1 MARYKPY
8 DYDQLMMVPVSLEDQ
23 LMPGTLEYAI
33 HHVVEERLDLRIFD
47 GRYSNDETGRKAIA
61 PEVLIKVV
69 LFGYSR
75 GMITSR
81 SLERACR
88 ENITFMSLACG
99 QKPDHSTIA
108 AFVSSM
114 AKEIEPLFT
123 KVLMICEEEG
133 LLGGTHFSL
142 DGLKLSSNAA
152 KEWSGTFGDLKKK
165 KEALER
171 KVKEAVREH
180 RAADEREEGKNDSD
194 RQRREKRI
202 KRLKQKAD
210 RIEKFLAENE
220 PKIGSGGKE
229 IQSNVTDNE
238 SAKLTSS
245 HGVLQGYNANAI
257 VDEKHQIVVHAV
269 VFGKG
274 EDGTNMEPMLEGAK
288 ETLEAIGWEE
298 PLKGRQISADT
309 GYYSVRNLEA
319 CKEMEV
325 DAYVPDPQ
333 FRKRDIRFADAGR
346 HPQFRKRDVRF
357 ADAGRHRRSVDKR
370 KERYRSKKRW
380 FSVED
385 FKLDDRTGKLICPA
399 GHGLYVKNRNF
410 VTSDGHKAIAYQAPK
425 TACRD
430 CRLRSKCLRHPDT
443 ESRQVHVF
451 YGQRPGSITD
461 EMKEKIDTPE
471 GRRIYSKRLGII
483 EPVFGNI
490 KACKRMD
497 RFTLRGRIKVNIQWM
512 LYCLV
517 HNIEK
522 IINFGKSYAMAA
534 AY

>member
-8 DYDQLMMVPVSLEDQ
+8 DYDQLMMVPVSLEEQ
-23 LMPGTLEYAI
+23 LMPGTLECAI

-47 GRYSNDETGRKAIA
+47 DRYGNDETGRKAIA
-61 PEVLIKVV
+61 PKLLIKIV

-75 GMITSR
+75 GLISSR

-88 ENITFMSLACG
+88 ENITFMALACG

-108 AFVSSM
+108 AFVSSID
-114 AKEIEPLFT
+114 KEIETLFT
-123 KVLMICEEEG
+123 KVLLICEQED

-142 DGLKLSSNAA
+142 DGLKLSSNAS
-152 KEWSGTFGDLKKK
+152 KEWSGTFSDLKRKH
-165 KEALER
+165 EALER

-180 RAADEREEGKNDSD
+180 RSSDERDDDKSDSD
-194 RQRREKRI
+194 RVKREKRI

-210 RIEKFLAENE
+210 RIEKFLSENE
-220 PKIGSGGKE
+220 PRTGTRGKE

-257 VDEKHQIVVHAV
+257 VDEKHQIVLHAAA
-269 VFGKG
+269 FGKG
-274 EDGTNMEPMLEGAK
+274 EDDTLMEPMLEGAQEK
-288 ETLEAIGWEE
+288 LEAVGWKD
-298 PLKGRQISADT
+298 PLKDREISADT
-309 GYYSVRNLEA
+309 GYYSVKNLEA
-319 CKEMEV
+319 CKELEV

-346 HPQFRKRDVRF
+346 H
-357 ADAGRHRRSVDKR
+357 RRSVDKR
-370 KERYRSKKRW
+370 KERYQSKKRW

-385 FKLDDRTGKLICPA
+385 FKLDDRSGKLICPA

-410 VTSDGHKAIAYQAPK
+410 QTGDGYKAIAYQAPK

-430 CRLRSKCLRHPDT
+430 CTLRSKCLRNPT
-443 ESRQVHVF
+443 TASRQVHVF
-451 YGQRPGSITD
+451 YGKRPGSLTD
-461 EMKEKIDTPE
+461 KMKQKIDTPE
-471 GRRIYSKRLGII
+471 GRRTYSKRLGIV

-490 KACKRMD
+490 RACKRMD
-497 RFTLRGRIKVNIQWM
+497 RFTVRGRIKVNIQWM

-522 IINFGKSYAMAA
+522 ISNFGRSYSMAA
-534 AY
+534 A